1 LILWAFRNH
10 LVPQVNIETLYTF
23 ELFLSVMDP
32 EARDAAMAFL
42 SLRPRRLMKQAGK
55 MKRRAQDIATLNG
68 ALNQA

>member
-1 LILWAFRNH
+1 MILWAFRNH

-32 EARDAAMAFL
+32 EARDAFL
-42 SLRPRRLMKQAGK
+42 SLRPRTLMTQAGK